1 MIVFDMTAKV
11 LGTGKFSQL
20 TIAYLISGIT
30 LIVLL
35 SQEKPLP
42 LKEINAQ
49 IQTDTKIYTQTEI
62 HIYIYI
68 HSHIHTRMYQKSQE
82 TRHTNTKNYVP

>member
-11 LGTGKFSQL
+11 LGTGNFSQL

-49 IQTDTKIYTQTEI
+49 IQTDTKIHTQTEI
-62 HIYIYI
+62 PKVSGNKAYKYKKLCPII
-68 HSHIHTRMYQKSQE
+68 SSFFC
-82 TRHTNTKNYVP
+82 P